1 MEASFV
7 VDWKKVDGLL
17 PVVVQDTHSKEVLM
31 LAYMNEE
38 AYTLTCKEGYAH
50 YFSRT
55 KQRLWKKGES
65 SGHVQKIDAIFL
77 DCDNDTLLLHVT
89 QTGVACHTGRPSCFF
104 NRVDTGEVLGHVDAD
119 TVAMYGVVDHLYHVI
134 NERKLANPETSY
146 VAKLYTK
153 GENTLLKKVAEEA
166 AEFCFAIKD
175 NNIQEAIYEAA
186 DLLFHTL
193 VALGYRNIH
202 PDRVKQELARRF
214 GLSGIEEKNA
224 RDHGNS

>member
-1 MEASFV
+1 MDTSFA

-17 PVVVQDTHSKEVLM
+17 PVVVQDSLSKEVLM

-38 AYTLTCKEGYAH
+38 AYGLTCRSGYAH

-65 SGHVQKIDAIFL
+65 SGHVQKVDAIFL

-104 NRVDTGEVLGHVDAD
+104 NRVDTGEVIGQEDAG
-119 TVAMYGVVDHLYHVI
+119 TVAIYGVIDHLYHVI
-134 NERKLANPETSY
+134 NERKLADPQTSY
-146 VAKLYTK
+146 VAKLYAK

-175 NNIQEAIYEAA
+175 DNTEEAIYEAA

-193 VALGYRNIH
+193 VALGYRDIH

-224 RDHGNS
+224 RGHGNT

>member
-1 MEASFV
+1 MDSPFV

-17 PVVVQDTHSKEVLM
+17 PVVVQDARSKEVLM

-38 AYTLTCKEGYAH
+38 AYGLTCKSGYAH

-65 SGHVQKIDAIFL
+65 SGRVQKVEALFL

-104 NRVDTGEVLGHVDAD
+104 NRIDTGEVIGQEDTD
-119 TVAMYGVVDHLYHVI
+119 TVAMYGIVDHLYHVI
-134 NERKLANPETSY
+134 NERKHADPKSSY
-146 VAKLYTK
+146 VAKLYAK
-153 GENTLLKKVAEEA
+153 GENTFLKKVAEEA

-175 NNIQEAIYEAA
+175 NNTQEAIYEAA

-193 VALGYRNIH
+193 VALGYRDIH

-224 RDHGNS
+224 RDHGNT